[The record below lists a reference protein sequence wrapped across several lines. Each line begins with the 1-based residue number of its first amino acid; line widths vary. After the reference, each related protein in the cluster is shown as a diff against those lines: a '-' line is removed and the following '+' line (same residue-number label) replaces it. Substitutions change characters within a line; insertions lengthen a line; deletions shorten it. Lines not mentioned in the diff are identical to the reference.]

1 VSLPAPKSGPIVGVL
16 RSTDNRSTSFKT
28 DKNVMKVRIA
38 DKITVME
45 NFDKF
50 KNSSSIEV
58 SSAATRALL
67 VITSKCLK

>member
-1 VSLPAPKSGPIVGVL
+1 
-16 RSTDNRSTSFKT
+16 
-28 DKNVMKVRIA
+28 MKVRIA
-38 DKITVME
+38 DKIRIME